1 MLSRKFIVGNFK
13 FSVVMLLAVMFVGAS
28 STSVFAQN
36 SQSNFSNGKGKVVPY
51 GLIKIMTFPG
61 GLPLTIDGEAK
72 GGTVAEQ
79 YQTFKLN
86 PGVHNVVVKLP
97 NGTLW
102 TREIEVP
109 AGRIKCVV
117 VNYRPLPPPPKSPC
131 PYPVN
136 VSAPKSVT
144 EGEIITYTADV
155 AYAGTSGL
163 HYNWTISPS
172 SAHIM
177 SGAGSPTITVD
188 STGLGNQ
195 RLLATLTVDDGS
207 ADASCRQ
214 TAQAASMVAAEQK
227 KIIVARE
234 FDECDNCTFDDQKAR
249 LDNLAVELQN
259 DPSTTGY
266 IIAYGGRTSPIGQVE
281 RLMTRARDYLM
292 KQRGIDGSR
301 LVLVNGGFREYDSVE
316 LWLVPSGAAPPR
328 ATPTVQAGE
337 VKSPGAVRRR
347 RR

>member
-13 FSVVMLLAVMFVGAS
+13 FSVAVLALLFVGAS
-28 STSVFAQN
+28 CSMNAFAQN
-36 SQSNFSNGKGKVVPY
+36 KFEKSRRVNY
-51 GLIKIMTFPG
+51 GVIKIKTAPG
-61 GLPLTIDGEAK
+61 GLSLTIDGQFRGE
-72 GGTVAEQ
+72 TITSD
-79 YQTFKLN
+79 YQEFKLD
-86 PGVHNVVVKLP
+86 PGMHNVVVKLP

-102 TREIEVP
+102 TRDIEVP
-109 AGRIKCVV
+109 DGRIKCVV

-136 VSAPKSVT
+136 VSAPQSVV

-155 AYAGTSGL
+155 AYGGKSGL
-163 HYNWTISPS
+163 NYNWTISPS
-172 SAHIM
+172 SARIM

-195 RLLATLTVDDGS
+195 RLIATLTVDDGS
-207 ADASCRQ
+207 ADPSCRQ
-214 TAQAASMVAAEQK
+214 TAQTASMVAAEQK
-227 KIIVARE
+227 KILVARE

-281 RLMTRARDYLM
+281 RLMTRARDYLT
-292 KQRGIDGSR
+292 KQRGIDESR
-301 LVLVNGGFREYDSVE
+301 LVIVNGGFREYDSVE
-316 LWLVPSGAAPPR
+316 LWIVPSGAAPPR
-328 ATPTVQAGE
+328 ATPTVQAGD
-337 VKSPGAVRRR
+337 VKPVRRGR
-347 RR
+347 G